1 MRRTGQVR
9 RRMTFDAIPI
19 QTNCCGCAVFRRCPL
34 TDDPTHAS
42 LSPEGGLR
50 DSTRSPVRSASFK
63 SPAAAA
69 FPAEAESPPLSSMAR
84 SSSGL
89 TFGDARRVKE
99 ARRVSVDY
107 ITLERR
113 AEFSLLAARSVQCW
127 STRWFAGGRLLAR
140 LFSSV

>member
-1 MRRTGQVR
+1 
-9 RRMTFDAIPI
+9 MTFDAIPI

-34 TDDPTHAS
+34 ADDPTHAS

-50 DSTRSPVRSASFK
+50 DST
-63 SPAAAA
+63 
-69 FPAEAESPPLSSMAR
+69 
-84 SSSGL
+84 
-89 TFGDARRVKE
+89 TFGVFQVAGRRRLPRRSRIAAVIVDGEITFRSHFGNARRMEE

-113 AEFSLLAARSVQCW
+113 AEFSLLAARSVQRW

-140 LFSSV
+140 SFSSV